1 MAGMRSWSFRRTLVF
16 WWILFLVVQQTERLF
31 LLPQALSVETP
42 APALLLKTLVTGL
55 RADLIVSTIG
65 IAIAALLAGG
75 LGLLFS
81 VLGRWSII
89 PRNASPYRLGLLVAS
104 GIVAVLLMILLTV
117 DMGYSHYNQQ
127 HLNFVF
133 FEYLGDLFAQSH
145 DSGMPSDQAQRQ
157 THAELQDGSG
167 WVWRLVG
174 FACAE
179 GAAIAIW
186 WFCFRSLWL
195 FLISWGAFSPATVN
209 TILALSLA
217 GGAVGF
223 HPQGPYAIRIVDI
236 NSAIY
241 YNLAQNPILYASEAL
256 RAALEA
262 RTGGTRS
269 WVRNDMRIDEALR
282 LSQEAVGRG
291 AVFADPQ
298 YPFVREMR
306 TEQGVRF
313 NKPVN
318 VLLIFVEGLDRR
330 YLGRTV
336 ASIRLTP
343 FLDRLKD
350 ESWYFKNF
358 FTNGVQT
365 AHGLFPS
372 FCSYYATQGP
382 SAMKTR
388 YTHDYLCLPTLL
400 SRAGYRTE
408 MVISQHRDLNRLQLF
423 MARHGLHQLFAE
435 DDFSPNAERIGLGI
449 TDGALFDGIRSRI
462 EILQTSDRPFFL
474 TTLTVNTH
482 HPFTVPLTHP
492 EVRALSTEPDR
503 YLAALRYLDVEMER
517 WFVGLQRDGLLKNTV
532 VFILGDHGRHE
543 AIGRTDIERQ
553 VGHFMSPLFIW
564 MDESLRAPANYRPR
578 VVSNIASQVDLAPT
592 ILALNGLTPRVAPF
606 LGRDLSCLLRTDCAQ
621 DNWAFLSSVYDDLI
635 GLADEQGL
643 LVYSLRNASLYRVG
657 LSVEEEGAR
666 YAITDP
672 MVAARYRRL
681 LALYVSSNYL
691 LDHNQIWSWKE
702 WGRRL

>member
-1 MAGMRSWSFRRTLVF
+1 LKLYWSFRRAVVF
-16 WWILFLVVQQTERLF
+16 WWILFLVLQQTERLF
-31 LLPQALSVETP
+31 LLPQALSLETP
-42 APALLLKTLVTGL
+42 APGLLFKTLVIGL
-55 RADLIVSTIG
+55 RADFITSTLG
-65 IAIAALLAGG
+65 IAIAVLLAGG
-75 LGLLFS
+75 LGVIFS
-81 VLGRWSII
+81 AFGRWFA
-89 PRNASPYRLGLLVAS
+89 PLKAAFPYRLGFFLAAGL
-104 GIVAVLLMILLTV
+104 VAVLFLILLTV
-117 DMGYSHYNQQ
+117 DMVYSYYNQQ

-133 FEYLGDLFAQSH
+133 FEYLSDLFAPH
-145 DSGMPSDQAQRQ
+145 NDAGIPSDQAEQQ
-157 THAELQDGSG
+157 TGAELQDSG
-167 WVWRLVG
+167 RWAWRLPA
-174 FACAE
+174 FAFAE
-179 GAAIAIW
+179 GIAIAAW
-186 WFCFRSLWL
+186 WFVFRRLQPL
-195 FLISWGAFSPATVN
+195 LARYGRAVSPATAN
-209 TILALSLA
+209 TILLVSLV
-217 GGAVGF
+217 GGMLGF
-223 HPQGPYAIRIVDI
+223 HPQGPYAIRIADI
-236 NSAIY
+236 NSAVY
-241 YNLAQNPILYASEAL
+241 YTLAQNPILYASEAL
-256 RAALEA
+256 RATLDS
-262 RTGGTRS
+262 RTVGTRS
-269 WVRNDMRIDEALR
+269 WVRDDMRIDDAIR
-282 LSQEAVGRG
+282 LSHEAVGNT
-291 AVFADPQ
+291 AVFPDPR
-298 YPFVREMR
+298 YPFVREMAIQ
-306 TEQGVRF
+306 QGVRF
-313 NKPVN
+313 AKPVN

-343 FLDRLKD
+343 FLDRLKG
-350 ESWYFKNF
+350 ESLYFENF

-388 YTHDYLCLPTLL
+388 YTHDYLCLPTML

-423 MARHGLHQLFAE
+423 MARNGLHQLFAE

-449 TDGALFDGIRSRI
+449 TDGALFDGVRSRI
-462 EILQTSDRPFFL
+462 EILQASDQPFFL

-592 ILALNGLTPRVAPF
+592 ILALNGLMPRVAPF

-635 GLADEQGL
+635 GLADEHGL
-643 LVYSLRNASLYRVG
+643 LIYSLRNASLYRAG
-657 LSVEEEGAR
+657 LSVEEEGVR
-666 YAITDP
+666 YAVTDP
-672 MVAARYRRL
+672 IVTARYRRL

-702 WGRRL
+702 WGKRL

>member
-1 MAGMRSWSFRRTLVF
+1 
-16 WWILFLVVQQTERLF
+16 
-31 LLPQALSVETP
+31 
-42 APALLLKTLVTGL
+42 
-55 RADLIVSTIG
+55 
-65 IAIAALLAGG
+65 
-75 LGLLFS
+75 
-81 VLGRWSII
+81 
-89 PRNASPYRLGLLVAS
+89 
-104 GIVAVLLMILLTV
+104 
-117 DMGYSHYNQQ
+117 
-127 HLNFVF
+127 
-133 FEYLGDLFAQSH
+133 
-145 DSGMPSDQAQRQ
+145 
-157 THAELQDGSG
+157 
-167 WVWRLVG
+167 
-174 FACAE
+174 
-179 GAAIAIW
+179 
-186 WFCFRSLWL
+186 
-195 FLISWGAFSPATVN
+195 
-209 TILALSLA
+209 
-217 GGAVGF
+217 
-223 HPQGPYAIRIVDI
+223 
-236 NSAIY
+236 
-241 YNLAQNPILYASEAL
+241 
-256 RAALEA
+256 
-262 RTGGTRS
+262 
-269 WVRNDMRIDEALR
+269 MRIDDAIR
-282 LSQEAVGRG
+282 LSHEAVGNT
-291 AVFADPQ
+291 AVFPDPR
-298 YPFVREMR
+298 YPFVREMAIQ
-306 TEQGVRF
+306 QGVRF
-313 NKPVN
+313 AKPVN

-343 FLDRLKD
+343 FLDRLKG
-350 ESWYFKNF
+350 ESLYFENF

-388 YTHDYLCLPTLL
+388 YTHDYLCLPTML

-423 MARHGLHQLFAE
+423 MARNGLHQLFAE

-449 TDGALFDGIRSRI
+449 TDGALFDGVRSRI
-462 EILQTSDRPFFL
+462 EILQASDQPFFL

-592 ILALNGLTPRVAPF
+592 ILALNGLMPRVAPF

-635 GLADEQGL
+635 GLADEHGL
-643 LVYSLRNASLYRVG
+643 LIYSLRNASLYRAG
-657 LSVEEEGAR
+657 LSVEEEGVR
-666 YAITDP
+666 YAVTDP
-672 MVAARYRRL
+672 IVTARYRRL

-702 WGRRL
+702 WGKRL